1 MAQSEK
7 KIRDVWKCE
16 WEEHEEFHDDDG
28 KHISEELFPPTI
40 YYSQCDERRR
50 ENETYKRAC
59 GGFPY
64 LPLMNPS

>member
-7 KIRDVWKCE
+7 KIRNVWKCE

-40 YYSQCDERRR
+40 YYSQRDERRR
-50 ENETYKRAC
+50 
-59 GGFPY
+59 GGGGELTRGLEEGSHIY
-64 LPLMNPS
+64 R

>member
-28 KHISEELFPPTI
+28 KHISEELFPPTM
-40 YYSQCDERRR
+40 YDNQRDVCDERRTKLTR
-50 ENETYKRAC
+50 GLVEGSHIYR
-59 GGFPY
+59 
-64 LPLMNPS
+64 